1 MAEFKLGRL
10 KFVWKG
16 AWTASATYV
25 KDDIVRHGGKSY
37 VCVQGHVAGGT
48 LYSDDAKWQLMNDGF
63 SWKNVYTVATYY
75 KVNDIVAYGGSTYIC
90 TTAHTAAGGGILNP
104 SYWDIFAKGV
114 EVEESWDST
123 VDYQIG
129 DVVSYGGYTYY
140 ALEANDDVVP
150 TSDVTV
156 WRPFV
161 EGLNNRG
168 NWVASGSGVLPYR
181 TGDLVRFG
189 GNQYL
194 NIADST
200 TQNPYNASYWE
211 LFSQGFA
218 WLGNWTSGVAY
229 KLNEAIKFSG
239 STYICIQAHTASGA
253 NDPGADT
260 VHAYW
265 NILADGAAASVVTTR
280 GDTVYRDASGAARL
294 PIGTLG
300 ASHTDHDGSTHQI
313 QPILV
318 VNPAGTEPEW
328 SDDAHIGVETI
339 HVQDHVIVGETAG
352 TSASATVFVG
362 EDAQLYLTDDHQY
375 VGFVGLTDTK
385 FLAISDVDA
394 FAQMSLK
401 NINAGSAAST
411 DLICYTDDGDND
423 SGWMDM
429 GITSSGFDITSG
441 YGITGVH
448 DGYIFMNAPVGSTGL
463 GNLVIATGDN
473 GIEKDIVFVTG
484 GFDPAVNTD
493 AEKMRIIGEGRSGA
507 VFTGSIAGNVLTVT
521 AKASGT
527 IVFDGTKTI
536 TGTGIVNG
544 TTITSQL
551 TGTAGGT
558 GTYSVDQ
565 RQTLTSRTIT
575 QQKDP
580 AGIEVYINTASY
592 NPFTGALRVQGGVGV
607 QGNINLDGEIQAYG
621 GAIYQG
627 RDGEV
632 TAKQLT
638 QDDTVYPGYTGLTN
652 ASAVFTGHAD
662 DFVQVALKN
671 FNSGTGA
678 STDMIVYASNGD
690 NESGWM
696 DMGITSENY
705 NDATF
710 TVTGPSTGYIFMSA
724 PAGSLSSGNML
735 IGTDET
741 GTQNDIVFFTNGFDA
756 GNEKLRIIGESRAG
770 HAEGVEVYAN
780 TEATSVTT
788 GALRVDGG
796 VGVQGNLYVGG
807 NVNITGAISIGG
819 AGSSL
824 ETSTLAVSD
833 PMIRMGTGNSTD
845 AVDLGFYG
853 IYSSKA
859 TTINVVGGINA
870 STTTI
875 TVVSTAAFGA
885 TGHLYIGSEE
895 ITYTGKTSTTFT
907 GCTRGANGT
916 TAAIAA
922 NGATVYQPNF
932 AGIVRDAS
940 DGAFKIF
947 SGLDTVAP
955 LSTVPFGGAG
965 LVYSPLTVGAIT
977 CGSITSSG
985 DLAVNDGDITTTS
998 TGTVTL
1004 FNTNATTA
1012 NAFGAATTINIG
1024 AATGTTTINN
1034 NLQVNGITNVES
1046 IAEVMDSKT
1055 AATGTVV
1062 HDFTTTDVFYHSSI
1076 SASFTANFTNV
1087 PTTSGRIMS
1096 VTLVLAQGGTGY
1108 LPTAV
1113 QINGV
1118 SQTIKWAGNTQ
1129 PTPQANKTDVVV
1141 FTLIRTGAGA
1151 WVVLG
1156 QMSSYG

>member
-37 VCVQGHVAGGT
+37 VCVQGHVAGAT

-63 SWKNVYTVATYY
+63 AWKNAYTVGTYY
-75 KVNDIVAYGGSTYIC
+75 KVNDIVASGGSTYIC
-90 TTAHTAAGGGILNP
+90 TTAHTAAAGGVLNP

-114 EVEESWDST
+114 EVEESWDDA

-140 ALEANDDVVP
+140 ALEANDNVVP

-200 TQNPYNASYWE
+200 TENPYDTDHWE

-229 KLNEAIKFSG
+229 KLNEAVKFGG
-239 STYICIQAHTASGA
+239 STYICIQAHTASGS

-265 NILADGAAASVVTTR
+265 NTLADGTASAVVTTR
-280 GDTVYRDASGAARL
+280 GDTVYRDASGAQRL

-300 ASHTDHDGSTHQI
+300 ASHTDHQGIARQV
-313 QPILV
+313 QPVLV
-318 VNPAGTEPEW
+318 VNAAGNEPEW
-328 SDDAHIGVETI
+328 SAAAHLGCEAI
-339 HVQDHVIVGETAG
+339 HVDNHLVVGPDTG
-352 TSASATVFVG
+352 QIGSIFIG
-362 EDAQLYLTDDHQY
+362 EDAQTYLADDGPY
-375 VGFVGLTDTK
+375 SGYVGLTDVRL
-385 FLAISDVDA
+385 LAVWDVDA
-394 FAQMSLK
+394 FGQFALK
-401 NINAGSAAST
+401 NINDGPSAST
-411 DLICYTDDGDND
+411 DLILYTDDGDND
-423 SGWMDM
+423 SGWIDM

-441 YGITGVH
+441 YGITDVH
-448 DGYIFMNAPVGSTGL
+448 DGYIFMSAPAGSTGP
-463 GNLVIATGDN
+463 GNLVIATGEN
-473 GIEKDIVFVTG
+473 GTEKDIVFVTG
-484 GFDPAVNTD
+484 GFDPTTNAD
-493 AEKMRIIGEGRSGA
+493 AEKMRIIGEGRNGA
-507 VFTGSIAGNVLTVT
+507 IFVGTIADNLLTV
-521 AKASGT
+521 ASVTSGGP
-527 IVFDGTKTI
+527 IVFDGTKSI
-536 TGTGIVNG
+536 VGTGVVNG

-551 TGTAGGT
+551 SGTAGGA
-558 GTYSVDQ
+558 GTYTVDQ
-565 RQTLTSRTIT
+565 RQTVAAGTTIT

-580 AGIEVYINTASY
+580 AGIEIYINTSSY
-592 NPFTGALRVQGGVGV
+592 NPYTGALRVQGGVGIE
-607 QGNINLDGEIQAYG
+607 GSLNLDGEIQAYG

-627 RDGEV
+627 RDGEI

-638 QDDTVYPGYTGLTN
+638 QDDTVYSGYVGLTD

-662 DFVQVALKN
+662 SFVQVALKN

-690 NESGWM
+690 NDSGWM

-705 NDATF
+705 NDPTF

-724 PAGSLSSGNML
+724 PAGSSATGNML

-741 GTQNDIVFFTNGFDA
+741 GTENDIVFFTNGFDA
-756 GNEKLRIIGESRAG
+756 GNEKLRIIGEARAG
-770 HAEGVEVYAN
+770 KAAGVEIYAD
-780 TEATSVTT
+780 TESTSTTT

-796 VGVQGNLYVGG
+796 VGIVGNLNVGG
-807 NVNITGAISIGG
+807 NVAITGTIAIGG

-824 ETSTLAVSD
+824 ETTTLAVSD
-833 PMIRMGTGNSTD
+833 PMIRMGSGNPSD
-845 AVDLGFYG
+845 LIDLGFYG
-853 IYSSKA
+853 TFS
-859 TTINVVGGINA
+859 TISTELDGGINA
-870 STTTI
+870 SVTTI
-875 TVVSTAAFGA
+875 TVDDTTAFASTGKIA
-885 TGHLYIGSEE
+885 IGTEE
-895 ITYTGKTSTTFT
+895 MTYTGKTATTFT
-907 GCTRGANGT
+907 GVTRGANGT
-916 TAAIAA
+916 TAASHLD
-922 NGATVYQPNF
+922 NDKVYVALF
-932 AGIVRDAS
+932 AGLVRDAS
-940 DGAFKIF
+940 DGAFKLFTTLDTLAPTATVDFGDAQLTYAPLTTGNLTAGSGTF
-947 SGLDTVAP
+947 SGDIAAN
-955 LSTVPFGGAG
+955 G
-965 LVYSPLTVGAIT
+965 
-977 CGSITSSG
+977 
-985 DLAVNDGDITTTS
+985 GDITTS
-998 TGTVTL
+998 ATGTATV
-1004 FNTNATTA
+1004 FNTNATTL
-1012 NAFGAATTINIG
+1012 NIGGAATTVSIG

-1034 NLQVNGITNVES
+1034 SLTVDGITSVES
-1046 IAEVMDSKT
+1046 IVEVLDSKT
-1055 AATGTVV
+1055 AATGTVT

-1076 SASFTANFTNV
+1076 SASFTANITNV
-1087 PTTSGRIMS
+1087 PTTAGRIMS

-1113 QINGV
+1113 QIDGV
-1118 SQTIKWAGNTQ
+1118 SQTIRWAGNTQ

>member
-16 AWTASATYV
+16 AWTTAATYV

-37 VCVQGHVAGGT
+37 VCVQGHVAAAT
-48 LYSDDAKWQLMNDGF
+48 LYADSAKWQLMNDGF
-63 SWKNVYTVATYY
+63 EWKNVYTNATYY
-75 KVNDIVAYGGSTYIC
+75 KVNDIVAYGGSSYIC
-90 TTAHTAAGGGILNP
+90 TTAHTATATLNP

-114 EVEESWDST
+114 EVEESWDPA
-123 VDYQIG
+123 VEYQIG

-140 ALEANDDVVP
+140 ALEANDNVTP
-150 TSDVTV
+150 TSDVTI

-168 NWVASGSGVLPYR
+168 DWIASGSGVLPYK
-181 TGDLVRFG
+181 TGDLVRYG

-194 NIADST
+194 CTADAT
-200 TQNPYNASYWE
+200 TETPYDTGHWE
-211 LFSQGFA
+211 LFSEGLE
-218 WLGNWTSGVAY
+218 WSGNWTSGTAY
-229 KLNEAIKFSG
+229 KLNQLVKQG
-239 STYICIQAHTASGA
+239 TSTHICIQAHTASSGNSPA
-253 NDPGADT
+253 ADT
-260 VHAYW
+260 TNTYW
-265 NILADGAAASVVTTR
+265 QVLADGSASAVVTTQ
-280 GDTVYRDASGAARL
+280 GDIIYRDSSGATRL
-294 PIGTLG
+294 PIAALG
-300 ASHTDHDGSTHQI
+300 SSHTDHDGSTHQS

-328 SDDAHIGVETI
+328 SLTAHLAAETI
-339 HVQDHVIVGETAG
+339 HLQDHVIIGETAG
-352 TSASATVFVG
+352 TSGSASIFIG
-362 EDAQLYLTDDHQY
+362 EDAQLYLQDDHQY
-375 VGFVGLTDTK
+375 AGYVGLTDVK
-385 FLAISDVDA
+385 FLAVSDVDA
-394 FAQMSLK
+394 FGQIALK
-401 NINAGSAAST
+401 NINNGPAAST

-423 SGWMDM
+423 SGWIDM

-441 YGITGVH
+441 YGITDVH
-448 DGYIFMNAPVGSTGL
+448 DGYLFMNAPVGSTGP
-463 GNLVIATGDN
+463 GNLVIATGEN
-473 GIEKDIVFVTG
+473 GVEKDIVFVTG
-484 GFDPAVNTD
+484 GFDPTTNTD

-507 VFTGSIAGNVLTVT
+507 VFTGSIADNVLTVT
-521 AKASGT
+521 AIASGGP

-536 TGTGIVNG
+536 TGTGVVNG
-544 TTITSQL
+544 TTISSQL
-551 TGTAGGT
+551 TGTAGGV
-558 GTYSVDQ
+558 GTYTVDQ

-592 NPFTGALRVQGGVGV
+592 NPFTGALRVQGGVGL
-607 QGNINLDGEIQAYG
+607 QGNLNLDGEIQAYG

-638 QDDTVYPGYTGLTN
+638 QDDTVYAGYVGLTD

-662 DFVQVALKN
+662 SFVQVALKN

-678 STDMIVYASNGD
+678 STDMIVYSSNGD
-690 NESGWM
+690 NDSGWM

-705 NDATF
+705 NDPTF

-724 PAGSLSSGNML
+724 PAGTSSTGNML
-735 IGTDET
+735 IGTDNT

-756 GNEKLRIIGESRAG
+756 GNEKLRIIGAARAG
-770 HAEGVEVYAN
+770 HAEGVEIYAN

-788 GALRVDGG
+788 GALRIDGG
-796 VGVQGNLYVGG
+796 VGLQGNLYVGG

-833 PMIRMGTGNSTD
+833 PMIKMGTGNSTD
-845 AVDLGFYG
+845 TVDLGFYG
-853 IYSSKA
+853 IHSSQA
-859 TTINVVGGINA
+859 TTINIVGGISA
-870 STTTI
+870 SDTTI
-875 TVVSTAAFGA
+875 TVTSTAAFGS
-885 TGHLYIGSEE
+885 TGHLYIESEE
-895 ITYTGKTSTTFT
+895 ITYTGKTATTFT
-907 GCTRGANGT
+907 GCTRGANST
-916 TAAIAA
+916 TAATHA
-922 NGATVYQPNF
+922 NGKVVFQPKF
-932 AGIVRDAS
+932 SGLVRDAS
-940 DGAFKIF
+940 DGVFKLF
-947 SGLDTVAP
+947 TGLDELAP
-955 LSTVPFGGAG
+955 LSTVNFSGTG
-965 LVYSPLTVGAIT
+965 LTY
-977 CGSITSSG
+977 G
-985 DLAVNDGDITTTS
+985 DLRVGGLTLTGDIAVNGGDITTTS

-1004 FNTNATTA
+1004 FNTNATTV
-1012 NAFGAATTINIG
+1012 NAFGAATTVNIG

-1034 NLQVNGITNVES
+1034 NLQVGGITNVES
-1046 IAEVMDSKT
+1046 IVELMDSKT
-1055 AATGTVV
+1055 SATGTVT
-1062 HDFTTTDVFYHSSI
+1062 HDFAVTDVFYHSSI
-1076 SASFTANFTNV
+1076 SANFTANFTNV

-1096 VTLVLAQGGTGY
+1096 VTLVLAQGSTGY

-1113 QINGV
+1113 QINSA

-1141 FTLIRTGAGA
+1141 FTLIRTSAAA

>member
-37 VCVQGHVAGGT
+37 VCIQGHVAGAT
-48 LYSDDAKWQLMNDGF
+48 LYADDAKWQLMNDGF
-63 SWKNVYTVATYY
+63 AWKNTYTVATYY
-75 KVNDIVAYGGSTYIC
+75 KINDIVAYGGSTYIC
-90 TTAHTAAGGGILNP
+90 TTAHTAAAGGILNP

-114 EVEESWDST
+114 EVEESWDSA

-181 TGDLVRFG
+181 TGDLVRYG

-200 TQNPYNASYWE
+200 TQLPTNTTYWE
-211 LFSQGFA
+211 LFSEGFD
-218 WLGNWTSGVAY
+218 WSGNWTNATAY
-229 KLNEAIKFSG
+229 KLNQVVKFG
-239 STYICIQAHTASGA
+239 ASTYICIQAHTASSA
-253 NDPGADT
+253 NDPSADT

-265 NILADGAAASVVTTR
+265 DTLADGSASAVVTTQ
-280 GDTVYRDASGAARL
+280 GDIIYRDGSGAQRL
-294 PIGTLG
+294 PIGALG
-300 ASHTDHDGSTHQI
+300 ASHTDHDGSTHQT
-313 QPILV
+313 QPILA
-318 VNPAGTEPEW
+318 VNAAGTEPEW
-328 SDDAHIGVETI
+328 TTSAHIGVETI
-339 HVQDHVIVGETAG
+339 HVEDHVIIGETTG
-352 TSASATVFVG
+352 TSASATIFIG
-362 EDAQLYLTDDHQY
+362 EDAQLYLQDEHQFA
-375 VGFVGLTDTK
+375 GFVGLTDTK
-385 FLAISDVDA
+385 FLAVSDVNA

-401 NINAGSAAST
+401 NISDGTAAST

-423 SGWMDM
+423 SGWIDM

-441 YGITGVH
+441 YGITDVH
-448 DGYIFMNAPVGSTGL
+448 DGYLFMNAPVGSTGP
-463 GNLVIATGDN
+463 GNLVIATGEN
-473 GIEKDIVFVTG
+473 GTEKDIVFVTG
-484 GFDPAVNTD
+484 GFDPTVNTD

-507 VFTGSIAGNVLTVT
+507 VFTGAIADNLLTVS
-521 AKASGT
+521 AVASGT

-536 TGTGIVNG
+536 TGTGVVNG
-544 TTITSQL
+544 TTITAQL
-551 TGTAGGT
+551 TGSAGGT

-565 RQTLTSRTIT
+565 RQTVASTTIT
-575 QQKDP
+575 QQQDP
-580 AGIEVYINTASY
+580 AGVEIYINTASY
-592 NPFTGALRVQGGVGV
+592 NPYTGALRVQGGLGV
-607 QGNINLDGEIQAYG
+607 EGNINLDGEIQAYG

-627 RDGEV
+627 RDGEI

-638 QDDTVYPGYTGLTN
+638 QDDTVYSGYIGLTD

-662 DFVQVALKN
+662 SFVQVALKN

-724 PAGSLSSGNML
+724 PAGSTSTGNML

-756 GNEKLRIIGESRAG
+756 GNEKLRIIGEARAG

-845 AVDLGFYG
+845 TVDLGFYG

-859 TTINVVGGINA
+859 TTINIVGGISA
-870 STTTI
+870 SDTTI
-875 TVVSTAAFGA
+875 TVTSTAAFDS

-895 ITYTGKTSTTFT
+895 ITFTGKTATTFT
-907 GCTRGANGT
+907 GCTRGANST
-916 TAAIAA
+916 TAAIHA

-932 AGIVRDAS
+932 AGLVRDAT
-940 DGAFKIF
+940 DGAFKLF
-947 SGLDTVAP
+947 SGLDELAP
-955 LSTVPFGGAG
+955 LSTVPFSGTGLSYASLFVGG
-965 LVYSPLTVGAIT
+965 
-977 CGSITSSG
+977 ITSSG
-985 DLAVNDGDITTTS
+985 DIAVNGGDITTTS
-998 TGTVTL
+998 TGTVTV
-1004 FNTNATTA
+1004 FNTNATTV
-1012 NAFGAATTINIG
+1012 NAFGAATTIGIG

-1034 NLQVNGITNVES
+1034 GLSVGGILGVKS
-1046 IAEVMDSKT
+1046 ISEALEAKT
-1055 AATGTVV
+1055 LASGTVT
-1062 HDFTTTDVFYHSSI
+1062 HNFATADVFYHSGMSGN
-1076 SASFTANFTNV
+1076 FTANITNV
-1087 PTTSGRIMS
+1087 PTTADKIMS
-1096 VTLVLAQGGTGY
+1096 VTLVLSQGGTAY
-1108 LPTAV
+1108 LPTAL
-1113 QINGV
+1113 QIDGA

-1141 FTLIRTGAGA
+1141 FTLIRVSTS
-1151 WVVLG
+1151 WTVLG